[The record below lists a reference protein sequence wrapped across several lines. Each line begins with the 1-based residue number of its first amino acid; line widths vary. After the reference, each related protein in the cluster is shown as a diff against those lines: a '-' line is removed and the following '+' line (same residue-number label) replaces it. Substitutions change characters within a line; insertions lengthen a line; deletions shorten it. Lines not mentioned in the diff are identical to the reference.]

1 MSLETISGQTVKP
14 LGLSAYPD
22 MEMACVPAAFD
33 AGIDYFF
40 FYNLNY
46 ELILKGL
53 KKLCPKHRDR
63 MVIATG
69 SEARDVQE
77 LRTYRD
83 DAMRKL
89 GIDAIDI
96 FYLLYVSPN
105 DDMRDI
111 LSPEGALRELEQW
124 KSEGLI
130 RYIGASTH
138 NRPLSLDLIG
148 TGRIDVLMH
157 RYNMAHRKAEKKVLP
172 AAHCADIPVVAFT
185 CTRWGTLL
193 KGHRNW
199 SRDLPKPRAADCYRY
214 ALHNP
219 AVQLALTGPK
229 TLEDLRQ
236 NLAVL
241 DLGPED
247 NCAQLAL
254 WEEYGQL
261 VYGDGTDSFEV
272 QYP

>member
-1 MSLETISGQTVKP
+1 MDLRTNNGQIVNS
-14 LGLSAYPD
+14 LGLAAYPD
-22 MEMACVPAAFD
+22 MEMPCVTTAFE

-46 ELILKGL
+46 ELMLKEL
-53 KKLCPKHRDR
+53 KKLCPAHRDK

-69 SEARDVQE
+69 SEARNMQE

-83 DAMRKL
+83 DVLRKL
-89 GIDAIDI
+89 NIDTIDI

-105 DDMRDI
+105 DNMAT
-111 LSPEGALRELEQW
+111 LLAPEGALNELEQW
-124 KSEGLI
+124 KAEGLI
-130 RYIGASTH
+130 RYVGASTH
-138 NRPLSLDLIG
+138 NRPLSLELIE

-157 RYNMAHRKAEKKVLP
+157 RYNMAHRGAEEKVLP
-172 AAHCADIPVVAFT
+172 TAHAAAIPVVAFT

-193 KGHRNW
+193 KGHRAW
-199 SRDLPKPRAADCYRY
+199 GRDLPKPSAADCYRY
-214 ALHNP
+214 TLHHP

-241 DLGPED
+241 KLGAED
-247 NCAQLAL
+247 NADKLAL
-254 WEEYGQL
+254 WEQYGQL
-261 VYGDGTDSFEV
+261 IYGDGTDSFEM